1 MKSVW
6 AIDLGSSA
14 IKAVKMAR
22 SGSTLVVQGYDII
35 PLTGGSVDM
44 PREELIRGALGAL
57 ASRQRLR
64 ADGIFLAIPGK
75 GVLTKF
81 ISLPPVEERRIP
93 EIVNY
98 EARQQIPFD
107 LSEVIWRYQKVK
119 EHFAP
124 GEPVEISLVAARKE
138 SVMEIIDALGEYGK
152 KLVGVQVSPL
162 ALYNYIKYDQR
173 LSGATVIVDIGA
185 EVTDL
190 VIASKNG
197 FWPRGLHIAGNSINR
212 ALEENFKIPPEE
224 AESIKRNIAESKF
237 RKQIMDLLQPI
248 YRELIGEI
256 QRSLGYYKSLAKDVR
271 LDEIL
276 LLGGGL
282 KVSGLER
289 FIAENLQYN
298 VRKVTELQTIQLGR
312 GINPAEFSQALPGLG
327 VALGLGV
334 QALGM
339 GEVTINLLPDEFVAA
354 REVSRKKPLAVAAL
368 LLFALGFGF
377 LYKGGTNTRDLVQR
391 VMAKDESQVWI
402 DKAQKFEKEWRE
414 ENAKVNSDTLKF
426 YERIPMRIGFPEKG
440 QGEEDPAA
448 NTMGLPRDFWLKVY
462 KEIRDEVP
470 EFAYLRTMRV
480 QISDPAELDKEDD
493 KGGGGDA
500 GAPDAAAPEGPAA
513 PGGEGRG
520 APGGDPTA
528 RRIIINLTVE
538 TESHRGLNYIEDYI
552 KELTKIKLK
561 PYKTP
566 IFKSVKEIPGKR
578 RHEIRNG
585 LGDVISTAAEG
596 EVPVEAREPEG
607 PGRGKKEGDP
617 DQVKV
622 DILRKQRTR
631 YLVVQVRCVAKTLEE
646 INAEKAEASEASK

>member
-14 IKAVKMAR
+14 VKAVKMVR
-22 SGSTLVVQGYDII
+22 SGSVLVVQGYDVI
-35 PLTGGSVDM
+35 PLGGGSVEM
-44 PREELIRGALGAL
+44 PREELIRGAIGAL

-81 ISLPPVEERRIP
+81 ISLPPVEESRIP

-107 LSEVIWRYQKVK
+107 LDEVIWRYQKVK
-119 EHFAP
+119 EVFAP

-138 SVMEIIDALGEYGK
+138 NVVELINALGDYGR
-152 KLVGVQVSPL
+152 KLAGVQVSPL
-162 ALYNYIKYDQR
+162 ALYNFIKYDQQ
-173 LSGATVIVDIGA
+173 LPGATVIVDIGS

-190 VIASKNG
+190 VVASKNG

-212 ALEENFKIPPEE
+212 ALEENFKIPVDE
-224 AESIKRNIAESKF
+224 AESIKQNIAESKF

-276 LLGGGL
+276 LLGNGL

-289 FIAENLQYN
+289 FIAENLNYN

-339 GEVTINLLPDEFVAA
+339 GEVKLNLLPDEFVMA
-354 REVSRKKPLAVAAL
+354 REISGKKPIAVAAL

-377 LYKGGTNTRDLVQR
+377 LYKGATNTSDLIKNVL
-391 VMAKDESQVWI
+391 AKDESQVWI
-402 DKAQKFEKEWRE
+402 DKAQQYEKKWRE
-414 ENAKVNSDTLKF
+414 ENAAVRFDTLDF
-426 YERIPMRIGFPEKG
+426 YGRIPNRIGFPERG
-440 QGEEDPAA
+440 LGEDDPAA
-448 NTMGLPRDFWLKVY
+448 DTLGLPRDFWLKAY
-462 KEIRDEVP
+462 KEIRDDVP
-470 EFAYLRTMRV
+470 EFAYLRSMKTRIV
-480 QISDPAELDKEDD
+480 DPAGLEKE
-493 KGGGGDA
+493 KEEGGEPDEA
-500 GAPDAAAPEGPAA
+500 GAPEAGAPEAAGGPAA
-513 PGGEGRG
+513 GGGL
-520 APGGDPTA
+520 ATDPTA
-528 RRIIINLTVE
+528 KRIVITIAIE
-538 TESHRGLNYIEDYI
+538 TESHRGLNYLTDYI
-552 KELTKIKLK
+552 DKLKRIKLK
-561 PYKTP
+561 PYKTA
-566 IFKSVKEIPGKR
+566 IFQSVKEMPQKR

-585 LGDVISTAAEG
+585 LGEVIGGTERAGFG
-596 EVPVEAREPEG
+596 ELEAPVQR
-607 PGRGKKEGDP
+607 GRGGDQ
-617 DQVKV
+617 DKVKA

-631 YLVVQVRCVAKTLEE
+631 YLVVQIRCVAKTLED
-646 INAEKAEASEASK
+646 IKAEKEEAAAE